1 MLYRNEIQMMNDTE
15 LLELIA
21 KNALKVETTDYIDT
35 DEVIEA
41 LELTEGTIYECA
53 EDEIL
58 DSIYNG
64 NWTQAAHQMLELYVT
79 PNGLV
84 DYIEDYR
91 FENCAEAYEFFDLSS
106 AVCITQLYE
115 EARRVA

>member
-1 MLYRNEIQMMNDTE
+1 MYRNEIVEMEQVE

-21 KNALKVETTDYIDT
+21 KDALIVESNEEGWIDT
-35 DEVIEA
+35 DDVIEA
-41 LELTEGTIYECA
+41 LTGIIYECA

-84 DYIEDYR
+84 D
-91 FENCAEAYEFFDLSS
+91 
-106 AVCITQLYE
+106 
-115 EARRVA
+115 

>member
-1 MLYRNEIQMMNDTE
+1 MLYRNEITE
-15 LLELIA
+15 MEQIELMELIA
-21 KNALKVETTDYIDT
+21 KYALRVESDSEGWIDT
-35 DEVIEA
+35 DDVIEA
-41 LELTEGTIYECA
+41 LTGIIYECP

-79 PNGLV
+79 PSALV

-91 FENCAEAYEFFDLSS
+91 FENYAEAYEFFDLSS

-115 EARRVA
+115 QQRRVV

>member
-1 MLYRNEIQMMNDTE
+1 MLYRYEIQMMNDTE

-21 KNALKVETTDYIDT
+21 MNALKVETTDYIDT

-41 LELTEGTIYECA
+41 LELTEGTIFECA
-53 EDEIL
+53 EDDIL

-64 NWTQAAHQMLELYVT
+64 NWTDAAQQMLELNVS
-79 PNGLV
+79 PNALT

-115 EARRVA
+115 QQRRVV

>member
-21 KNALKVETTDYIDT
+21 INALKVETTDYIDT

-41 LELTEGTIYECA
+41 LELTEGTIFECA

-64 NWTQAAHQMLELYVT
+64 NWTQAAKMMWDKFIS
-79 PNGLV
+79 PNALI
-84 DYIEDYR
+84 DYINDYR
-91 FENCAEAYEFFDLSS
+91 FEQCAEAYEWFDLSS
-106 AVCITQLYE
+106 AVSITELYHQ
-115 EARRVA
+115 RVA